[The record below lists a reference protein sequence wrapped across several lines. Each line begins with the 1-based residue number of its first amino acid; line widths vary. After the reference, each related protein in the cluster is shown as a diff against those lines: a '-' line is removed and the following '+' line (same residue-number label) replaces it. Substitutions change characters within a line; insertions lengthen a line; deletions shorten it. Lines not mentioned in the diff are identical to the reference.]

1 MNRCDAQRLS
11 APAFFVATRT
21 STPAF
26 SRNKGPLVFAANDA
40 RYRLSSGAFMD
51 MMFWHGFEK
60 VRRQAG
66 RIRATASHKKKLC
79 TFVYGCS

>member
-26 SRNKGPLVFAANDA
+26 SRNEGPLVFAASAA

-51 MMFWHGFEK
+51 MMFRHGFEK
-60 VRRQAG
+60 SAAPG
-66 RIRATASHKKKLC
+66 GENSGDRITQKKLC
-79 TFVYGCS
+79 TFVYGRS